1 MSIKV
6 KIIIAFVVLF
16 VLLAVGGGLY
26 IADSHGFDNKKQY
39 EMAEKQYENGNYQEA
54 YVQFLKIKC
63 FSKYRKAAILKQA
76 LSAEKFND
84 WAVAESKY
92 EKFLWGSPNNS
103 FTAKA
108 KYSLAK
114 SRYMTKNYEKAI
126 KDFLDIKKNSPVE
139 DYRFAADYFLGK
151 ISLAKNLSP
160 AAKKYYFSYLKNSP
174 SGTYSLTIAYDAM
187 KMALTDTESVTV
199 AKIFLSNQKIDE
211 ALVVL
216 KDVPMEKKW
225 TYLAIAQYY
234 KNDFDNY
241 KKTIAEGFAKYALSI
256 DKEDLKTFLD
266 FYVSTQ
272 SDALKTLTELQ
283 KSTAGKAIPDY
294 FMYKIAQLQ
303 PQDKKV
309 VIYKDI
315 VKKYGKSEYLDECLV
330 GVFFDFA
337 ARKQLNAAVKVGEIY
352 LKKFPDAPSEPQILF
367 WTGKY
372 LLKLNRVEEAD
383 KYFKLLQYKY
393 EDSYYAFRA
402 SRANME
408 TLTSWNFNKGTLSEQ
423 KEIPF
428 PYKTLDSADVPL
440 AKVFVELGDRSIW
453 SDVLLKNYA
462 VTSWNEYKKG
472 NIPLSTYLA
481 DKYLQEKKEPLDYSS
496 PVWQLAFPIYYVDDI
511 NKNCTMRNL
520 DAYHILALM
529 REESHFDPKARS
541 SSNALGLMQV
551 MLPTASFIA
560 EKKGFEAP
568 DDRKLQ
574 TPEYNIALGTAYF
587 SYVLDMVNNVPMYA
601 TGGYNGGPN
610 AVNSW
615 REKFKSLDT
624 DEFVESIPYPES
636 LYYIKKVYRSR
647 YNYSKIYEN

>member
-6 KIIIAFVVLF
+6 KLIIFFVVLF
-16 VLLAVGGGLY
+16 VLTVVVGGLI
-26 IADSHGFDNKKQY
+26 IADSYGFDNKKQY
-39 EMAEKQYENGNYQEA
+39 EIAEKQYENGNYQEA

-63 FSKYRKAAILKQA
+63 FSKYRKVAILKQA
-76 LSAEKFND
+76 LSAEKLND

-92 EKFLWGSPNNS
+92 EKFLIGSSNNTFS
-103 FTAKA
+103 AKA
-108 KYSLAK
+108 RYSLAK
-114 SRYMTKNYEKAI
+114 SRYMTKNYDKAI
-126 KDFLDIKKNSPVE
+126 KDFLDIKKNSPID

-187 KMALTDTESVTV
+187 KMALTDTEATTV

-216 KDVPMEKKW
+216 KDVPIDKKW

-234 KNDFDNY
+234 KNDFENY
-241 KKTIAEGFAKYALSI
+241 KKTVTDGFAKYGANI
-256 DKEDLKTFLD
+256 DKQDLKTFID

-272 SDALKTLTELQ
+272 PDVLKTLTELQ
-283 KSTAGKAIPDY
+283 KSSVGKAVPDY
-294 FMYKIAQLQ
+294 FLYKIAQLS

-309 VIYKDI
+309 AIYKDL
-315 VKKYGKSEYLDECLV
+315 VKKYGKSEYLDESLV

-337 ARKQLNAAVKVGEIY
+337 SKKQLNAAVKVGEIY
-352 LKKFPDAPSEPQILF
+352 IKKFPDAPSVPQILF

-372 LLKLNRVEEAD
+372 LLKLNRADEAD
-383 KYFKLLQYKY
+383 NYFKMLQYRF

-408 TLTSWNFNKGTLSEQ
+408 SLSSWVFPKTSLPQ
-423 KEIPF
+423 VKEIPF
-428 PYKTLDSADVPL
+428 PYKTLDSGDVSM
-440 AKVFVELGDRSIW
+440 AKIFVELGDRSIW
-453 SDVLLKNYA
+453 DDILLKNYA

-472 NIPLSTYLA
+472 NISVSTYLA

-496 PVWQLAFPIYYVDDI
+496 PVWQLAFPIYYTDEI
-511 NKNCTMRNL
+511 NKNCDMRNL
-520 DAYHILALM
+520 DAFHILSLI
-529 REESHFDPKARS
+529 REESHFNPKARS
-541 SSNALGLMQV
+541 SSNAIGLMQL
-551 MLPTASFIA
+551 MLPTASEIA

-568 DDRKLQ
+568 DDLKLQ
-574 TPEYNIALGTAYF
+574 KPEYNIALGVAYF
-587 SYVLDMVNNVPMYA
+587 NFVLDMVNNVPMYA
-601 TGGYNGGPN
+601 TGGYNGGFN

-615 REKFKSLDT
+615 REKFKSLDS

-636 LYYIKKVYRSR
+636 QYYIKKVFRSR

>member
-6 KIIIAFVVLF
+6 KLIISFVVLF
-16 VLLAVGGGLY
+16 LICAIGFGLY
-26 IADSHGFDNKKQY
+26 FVNSWGFDNKKQY
-39 EMAEKQYENGNYQEA
+39 EIAEKQYENGNYQEA
-54 YVQFLKIKC
+54 YVQFLKIKY
-63 FSKYRKAAILKQA
+63 FSKYHKVAVFKQA
-76 LSAEKFND
+76 LSAEKLND

-92 EKFLWGSPNNS
+92 EKFLFGSKSNT

-114 SRYMTKNYEKAI
+114 SRYMTKNYDKAI
-126 KDFLDIKKNSPVE
+126 KDFLDIKKNSPIE
-139 DYRFAADYFLGK
+139 DYRYAADYFLGK
-151 ISLAKNLSP
+151 ISLAKNLSQV
-160 AAKKYYFSYLKNSP
+160 AKKYYFSYLKNSP
-174 SGTYSLTIAYDAM
+174 SGTYSLTIAYDGM
-187 KMALTDTESVTV
+187 DMALSDDEAITV
-199 AKIFLSNQKIDE
+199 AKIFLSNQKYDE

-216 KDVPMEKKW
+216 KDVPIAKSW
-225 TYLAIAQYY
+225 TYVAIAQYY
-234 KNDFDNY
+234 KNDFEKY
-241 KKTIAEGFAKYALSI
+241 QATIKDGFAKYAANINLQ
-256 DKEDLKTFLD
+256 DLKTFID

-272 SDALKTLTELQ
+272 NDVLKCLYELQ
-283 KSTAGKAIPDY
+283 KSSLGKAIPDY
-294 FMYKIAQLQ
+294 FLYRIAQLL

-309 VIYKDI
+309 SIYKDI
-315 VKKYGKSEYLDECLV
+315 VKKYGKSEFLDECLV

-337 ARKQLNAAVKVGEIY
+337 AKKQYNSAVKVGEIY
-352 LKKFPDAPSEPQILF
+352 IKKFPDAPLEPQILF

-372 LLKLNRVEEAD
+372 LLKLKRAEEAD
-383 KYFKLLQYKY
+383 KYFKMLQYKY

-402 SRANME
+402 SRARVE
-408 TLTSWNFNKGTLSEQ
+408 SLSSWAFTKESLPEF

-428 PYKTLDSADVPL
+428 PYKTLKSEDVPI
-440 AKVFVELGDRSIW
+440 AKVFVDLGDRSVW
-453 SDVLLKNYA
+453 DDVLLKNNA

-496 PVWQLAFPIYYVDDI
+496 PVWKLAFPIYFADEI
-511 NKNCTMRNL
+511 NKNCEMRNL
-520 DAYHILALM
+520 DAFHILALM
-529 REESHFDPKARS
+529 REESHFDAKARS

-568 DDRKLQ
+568 DDFKLQ
-574 TPEYNIALGTAYF
+574 NPTYNIAIGTAYF
-587 SYVLDMVNNVPMYA
+587 SYVLDVVNNVPMYA

-615 REKFKSLDT
+615 REKFKTLDS

-636 LYYIKKVYRSR
+636 QYYIKKVYRSR

>member
-1 MSIKV
+1 M
-6 KIIIAFVVLF
+6 F
-16 VLLAVGGGLY
+16 VLLAVAGGLY
-26 IADSHGFDNKKQY
+26 IADSYGFDNKKQY
-39 EMAEKQYENGNYQEA
+39 ELAEKQYENENYQEA
-54 YVQFLKIKC
+54 YVQFLKIKI
-63 FSKYRKAAILKQA
+63 FSKYHKAAVLKQA
-76 LSAEKFND
+76 LSAEKIND

-92 EKFLWGSPNNS
+92 EKFLIGAPNNS

-108 KYSLAK
+108 RYSLAK
-114 SRYMTKNYEKAI
+114 SRYMTKNYDKAI

-187 KMALTDTESVTV
+187 KMALSDSEAVTV

-216 KDVPMEKKW
+216 KDVPIDKKW

-234 KNDFDNY
+234 KNDFENY
-241 KKTIAEGFAKYALSI
+241 KKTIAEGFAKHALSI
-256 DKEDLKTFLD
+256 DKQDLKTFVD
-266 FYVSTQ
+266 FYISTQ
-272 SDALKTLTELQ
+272 SDVLKTLNELQ
-283 KSTAGKAIPDY
+283 KSTAGKTIPDY
-294 FMYKIAQLQ
+294 FLYKIAQLQ

-309 VIYKDI
+309 AIYKDI
-315 VKKYGKSEYLDECLV
+315 VKKYGKSEYLDDCLV

-337 ARKQLNAAVKVGEIY
+337 AKKQLNAAVKVGEIY
-352 LKKFPDAPSEPQILF
+352 IKKFPDTPYEPQILF

-372 LLKLNRVEEAD
+372 LLKLKRAEDAD
-383 KYFKLLQYKY
+383 KYFNMLKYKY

-408 TLTSWNFNKGTLSEQ
+408 TLKSWNFSKNLLPSS

-428 PYKTLDSADVPL
+428 PYKTLDSADVSL
-440 AKVFVELGDRSIW
+440 AKVFVELGDRTIW
-453 SDVLLKNYA
+453 NDILLKNYA

-472 NIPLSTYLA
+472 NIPLSVYLA
-481 DKYLQEKKEPLDYSS
+481 DKYLQEKKEPLEYSN
-496 PVWQLAFPIYYVDDI
+496 PVWQLAFPLNYTEEI
-511 NKNCTMRNL
+511 NKNCEMRNL
-520 DAYHILALM
+520 DAFHILALM
-529 REESHFDPKARS
+529 REESHFDYKARS

-551 MLPTASFIA
+551 MLSTASFIA
-560 EKKGFEAP
+560 EKKGFETP
-568 DDRKLQ
+568 DERKLL

-587 SYVLDMVNNVPMYA
+587 AYVLDVVNNVPMYA

-610 AVNSW
+610 AMNSW
-615 REKFKSLDT
+615 REKFKGLDT

>member
-6 KIIIAFVVLF
+6 KLIISFVVLF
-16 VLLAVGGGLY
+16 VLAAVIGGLF
-26 IADSHGFDNKKQY
+26 IADSYGFDNKKQY
-39 EMAEKQYENGNYQEA
+39 EIAEQQYENGNYQEA

-76 LSAEKFND
+76 LSAEKLND

-92 EKFLWGSPNNS
+92 EKFLIGSPNNT

-108 KYSLAK
+108 RYSLAK
-114 SRYMTKNYEKAI
+114 SRYMTKNYDKAI

-151 ISLAKNLSP
+151 ISLAKNLSS
-160 AAKKYYFSYLKNSP
+160 AEKKYYFLYLKNSP
-174 SGTYSLTIAYDAM
+174 SGTYSLTIAFDAM
-187 KMALTDTESVTV
+187 KMALTDSEAVTV

-216 KDVPMEKKW
+216 KDVPLDKKW

-234 KNDFDNY
+234 KNDFENY
-241 KKTIAEGFAKYALSI
+241 KKTVAEGFAKHSLSI
-256 DKEDLKTFLD
+256 DKQDLKTFID

-272 SDALKTLTELQ
+272 PDALKTYTELQ

-294 FMYKIAQLQ
+294 FLYKIAQLQ

-309 VIYKDI
+309 AIYKDI

-337 ARKQLNAAVKVGEIY
+337 AKKQFNAAVKVGEIY
-352 LKKFPDAPSEPQILF
+352 IKKFPDASSMPQILF

-372 LLKLNRVEEAD
+372 LLKLNRAEDANN
-383 KYFKLLQYKY
+383 YFKILQYKY
-393 EDSYYAFRA
+393 EDSYYSFRA

-408 TLTSWNFNKGTLSEQ
+408 SLSSWNFPKTSLPQS
-423 KEIPF
+423 KEISF
-428 PYKTLDSADVPL
+428 PYKTLESGDVSL
-440 AKVFVELGDRSIW
+440 AKVFVELGDKTIW
-453 SDVLLKNYA
+453 DDVLFKNYA

-472 NIPLSTYLA
+472 NIPLSAYLA
-481 DKYLQEKKEPLDYSS
+481 DKYLQEKKEPLEYSS

-511 NKNCTMRNL
+511 NKNCDMRNL
-520 DAYHILALM
+520 DAFHILALI
-529 REESHFDPKARS
+529 REESHFNPKARS
-541 SSNALGLMQV
+541 SSNAIGLMQL
-551 MLPTASFIA
+551 MLPTASEIA

-568 DDRKLQ
+568 DDLKLQ
-574 TPEYNIALGTAYF
+574 KPEYNIAIGTAYF
-587 SYVLDMVNNVPMYA
+587 AFVLDMVNSVPMYA
-601 TGGYNGGPN
+601 TGGYNGGFN

-615 REKFKSLDT
+615 RDKFKTLDS

-636 LYYIKKVYRSR
+636 QYYIKKVYRSR